1 MPGLLGCPG
10 CLGQRG
16 PQLADLVAVIG
27 DNSLP
32 IDRSPVV
39 SVDVGEAEQH
49 VRLDVDLVHHVPG
62 IGHEVV
68 SYDVGFQGFVQ
79 WAAFEST
86 VICVT
91 TVATP
96 TSSMIVHTVS
106 G

>member
-1 MPGLLGCPG
+1 MTHMPGLLGCPG

-49 VRLDVDLVHHVPG
+49 VREIALRSEIILQRRAEQAQADQAMLAILRG
-62 IGHEVV
+62 
-68 SYDVGFQGFVQ
+68 
-79 WAAFEST
+79 
-86 VICVT
+86 
-91 TVATP
+91 VA
-96 TSSMIVHTVS
+96 S
-106 G
+106 